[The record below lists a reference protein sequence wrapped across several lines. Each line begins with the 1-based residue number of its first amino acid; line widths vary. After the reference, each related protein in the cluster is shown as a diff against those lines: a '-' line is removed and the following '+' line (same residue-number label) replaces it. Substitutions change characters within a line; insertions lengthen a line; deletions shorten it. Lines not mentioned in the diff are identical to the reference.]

1 MQVVTAMAT
10 GGGGGGGAAAD
21 DPPHPPHPP
30 AAASGAVAEVGSGGS
45 GGYDSTAVRQAGA
58 QWAQMASAR
67 QTDKHLADPVQELV
81 RDELE
86 GVVARVDKM
95 QITMQAHAAELTPF
109 ANVVSHVAVDKQL
122 GADIVAFTKKKPLL
136 GGCGMPVRAVTL
148 IRKQT
153 SQGATGLPSLIGT
166 AAGGWK
172 SRRAEHHSKN
182 C

>member
-67 QTDKHLADPVQELV
+67 QTDKHLADPVQEY
-81 RDELE
+81 R
-86 GVVARVDKM
+86 
-95 QITMQAHAAELTPF
+95 
-109 ANVVSHVAVDKQL
+109 
-122 GADIVAFTKKKPLL
+122 
-136 GGCGMPVRAVTL
+136 
-148 IRKQT
+148 
-153 SQGATGLPSLIGT
+153 
-166 AAGGWK
+166 
-172 SRRAEHHSKN
+172 SRRMEEQACRASLQELLIHNPATRFTFVEEELAETRP
-182 C
+182 